1 MTIPGTTAKELKLQ
15 HLSYDVKKLVQI
27 LTKFCDT
34 EAGRDAGVQLISYQG
49 HELPVRE
56 YNLRELRM
64 DENKILGAK
73 DRYRCLIIID

>member
-1 MTIPGTTAKELKLQ
+1 MTIPGTTARELNLR
-15 HLSYDVKKLVQI
+15 HMSYDVKKLVEI

-34 EAGRDAGVQLISYQG
+34 ETGRDAGVQLISYQG

-56 YNLRELRM
+56 FNLREIRM
-64 DENKILGAK
+64 VENKILGAK

>member
-56 YNLRELRM
+56 FNLREIRM
-64 DENKILGAK
+64 VENKILGAK
-73 DRYRCLIIID
+73 DRYRCLIIVD